1 MIVKNILVS
10 GSDIFIND
18 LKCDLVKNN
27 INHLIIKYGNY
38 YEIHMDGIIY
48 RLFDNSIVI
57 DNSEIYDLY
66 SNILN
71 KEGNQYKDSHI
82 IIEPNFKKNYSKKKV
97 LKNTNGKYKTS
108 KGYAKKSM
116 FKHQ

>member
-10 GSDIFIND
+10 GLDIFIND

-48 RLFDNSIVI
+48 RLFDNSIAI
-57 DNSEIYDLY
+57 DNSEIYDLF

-71 KEGNQYKDSHI
+71 KYGKQYKDSQTI
-82 IIEPNFKKNYSKKKV
+82 IKSNFKKNYSKKKV
-97 LKNTNGKYKTS
+97 LKSTNGERKTS